1 MVTSVGEKESND
13 EGGAQGRTPEVLEK
27 FFLIQIYG
35 YSLCYDSLNYTYL
48 SYTHFCIHFT
58 IFKIKNNL
66 AQQQQQKRQKGKE
79 GDIRK

>member
-1 MVTSVGEKESND
+1 MVTSIGERESND

-27 FFLIQIYG
+27 FFFLIWVYG
-35 YSLCYDSLNYTYL
+35 YSLCYDSLNYTYS

-66 AQQQQQKRQKGKE
+66 AQQKKRE
-79 GDIRK
+79 RMRY